1 MQTRMTTDY
10 PRKLEKFATLPIS
23 AFEIFSSDGSSVMID
38 DMVIDQT
45 AKGFVDHRNSAQAD
59 MLRAIFPN

>member
-1 MQTRMTTDY
+1 
-10 PRKLEKFATLPIS
+10 
-23 AFEIFSSDGSSVMID
+23 MID